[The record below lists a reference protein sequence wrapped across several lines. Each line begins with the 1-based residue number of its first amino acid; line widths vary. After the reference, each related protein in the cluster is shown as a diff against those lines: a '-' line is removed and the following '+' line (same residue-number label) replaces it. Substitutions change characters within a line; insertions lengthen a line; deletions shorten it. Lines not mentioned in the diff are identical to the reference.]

1 MRSSR
6 LATARLSCGPGKRL
20 SAHCCDLI
28 NDVRQR
34 PINTLCLQ
42 LSGPGAFQGTKQ
54 LGIAM
59 SMISIAMVSLP
70 KVRADYHSCA
80 TTALFCCF
88 GLVVSLCL
96 MTLGADLTA
105 V

>member
-1 MRSSR
+1 
-6 LATARLSCGPGKRL
+6 
-20 SAHCCDLI
+20 LI

-34 PINTLCLQ
+34 PINTLSLQ
-42 LSGPGAFQGTKQ
+42 LSGPGAFQGTNQ

-70 KVRADYHSCA
+70 KVQADYHSCA

-96 MTLGADLTA
+96 MTLGADLSA
-105 V
+105 G